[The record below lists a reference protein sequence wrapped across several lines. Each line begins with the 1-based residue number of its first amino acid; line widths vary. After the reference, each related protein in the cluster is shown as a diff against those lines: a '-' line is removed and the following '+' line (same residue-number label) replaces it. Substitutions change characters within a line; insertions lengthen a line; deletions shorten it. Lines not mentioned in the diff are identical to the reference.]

1 MSGEEVNER
10 VKLAIELIKGLDK
23 VFVEATEKIMELFLK
38 ALKKEGELAV
48 VMFKVNG
55 QLSVLCD
62 EAVKMIAKAVLGDHY
77 VDPEAGAC
85 RVPLHIASLE
95 EKIAFVRVGD
105 KCGLIYR
112 DHHSGE
118 IEYVEF

>member
-10 VKLAIELIKGLDK
+10 VKLAIELMKGLDK

-38 ALKKEGELAV
+38 RTKEGELAV

-62 EAVKMIAKAVLGDHY
+62 EAIKMIAALLGDHY

-85 RVPLHIASLE
+85 RVPPHIASLE